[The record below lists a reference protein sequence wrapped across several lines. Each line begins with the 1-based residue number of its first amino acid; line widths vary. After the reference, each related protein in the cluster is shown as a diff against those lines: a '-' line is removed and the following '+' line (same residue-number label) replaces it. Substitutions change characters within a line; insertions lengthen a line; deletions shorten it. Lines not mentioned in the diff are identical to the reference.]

1 MVRRD
6 SQKTSAQAH
15 FDCRFKRSSRRLRHG
30 FTLIELLV
38 VIAIIAILAAML
50 LPALAAAK
58 SKAFQIRCVSNL
70 RQIGMAAIMYGMDN
84 GEKICYSFAMTDSYG
99 YVNPE
104 LQSAADAFRSYLGL
118 NKNAQTNTF
127 AICTGVKNLIPAM
140 DKPSYAG
147 NRQIPNLPL
156 GIGGSYVGY
165 LTKMSDPKKPSEC
178 CLVMDAGAWTGTA
191 FYPSVDGEGAHPPLI
206 PHGGKDYYHDP
217 RAYNGD
223 SYYRDGRGV
232 TVFFDG
238 HSEARKPDPV
248 GAAPGLIPMFT
259 IPVPEYYRFWFGAD
273 TK

>member
-1 MVRRD
+1 MQPQSRL
-6 SQKTSAQAH
+6 
-15 FDCRFKRSSRRLRHG
+15 KRSSSRPRRG

-50 LPALAAAK
+50 LPALSAAK
-58 SKAFQIRCVSNL
+58 GKALQTRCVSNL
-70 RQIGMAAIMYGMDN
+70 RQIGLAAVMYGMDN

-99 YVNPE
+99 YANPE
-104 LQSAADAFRSYLGL
+104 LQSAADAFRINLGL

-127 AICTGVKNLIPAM
+127 AICTGVKGLIPAM

-156 GIGGSYVGY
+156 AMGGSYVGY
-165 LTKMSDPKKPSEC
+165 LKKMSDPKKPSEC

-191 FYPSVDGEGAHPPLI
+191 FFSSVDGEGAHPPLI
-206 PHGGKDYYHDP
+206 PHGGKDYYKDT

-223 SYYRDGRGV
+223 GYYRDGRGV
-232 TVFFDG
+232 TVYFDG
-238 HSEARKPDPV
+238 HSDARKPDAV
-248 GAAPGLIPMFT
+248 AAGSGRIPMFM
-259 IPVPEYYRFWFGAD
+259 PANAGDRVGWYRFWFGAD